1 MATTRALS
9 AIVVARMDSSRFPGK
24 ALADLGGISLAEL
37 IFSRVAQVRDLS
49 SIVLSTTARPCDDAL
64 AESFASFGGLVFRC
78 PSQWLGDVAA
88 RFIAAADS
96 VQAEY
101 ALRVNGDSPFP
112 SPELIR
118 RGAGMLASLPDL
130 VTNLSPRT
138 YPYGVSVEWIRV
150 RSLRQMLPRLDASGR
165 EHFTTAFYR
174 RSGQYRILSLPTLE
188 PSLVN
193 MRLTIDEPCD
203 LDRMRAVV
211 KALGGARGA
220 REANLQGIITA
231 LKTTNEASPASPASL
246 PLLPQASELNLL
258 S

>member
-1 MATTRALS
+1 
-9 AIVVARMDSSRFPGK
+9 MDSSRFPGK

-37 IFSRVAQVRDLS
+37 IFSRIAQVRDLS

-64 AESFASFGGLVFRC
+64 AESFESFGGSVFRC
-78 PSQWLGDVAA
+78 PSEWLCDLAT
-88 RFIAAADS
+88 RFVAAADS

-112 SPELIR
+112 SPKLIS
-118 RGAGMLASLPDL
+118 RGAGMLAGLPDL

-150 RSLRQMLPRLDASGR
+150 GSLRQMLPRLDARGR
-165 EHFTTAFYR
+165 EHFTTTFYR
-174 RSGQYRILSLPTLE
+174 LSGQYRILSLPTLE

-203 LDRMRAVV
+203 LDRVRAVV
-211 KALGGARGA
+211 SALGGARGA
-220 REANLQGIITA
+220 READLQGIITA
-231 LKTTNEASPASPASL
+231 LKATNEADSARNTLLP
-246 PLLPQASELNLL
+246 PLL
-258 S
+258 